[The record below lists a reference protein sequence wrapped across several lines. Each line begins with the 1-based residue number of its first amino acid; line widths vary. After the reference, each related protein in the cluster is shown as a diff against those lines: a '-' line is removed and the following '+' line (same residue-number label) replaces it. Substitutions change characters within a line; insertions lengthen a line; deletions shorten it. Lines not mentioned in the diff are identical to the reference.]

1 MVVPELEYN
10 ICVFTICV
18 RRNRLVRIHTRRKSA
33 ITDIRFVVSSWFVN
47 IIVNIWENMDVFYT
61 NVPSGGYFYVKISKA
76 VK

>member
-1 MVVPELEYN
+1 MVVAELEYN
-10 ICVFTICV
+10 ICMFSICV
-18 RRNRLVRIHTRRKSA
+18 GNRLVLIHTRRKFA